1 MRLGFY
7 CESTNRKT
15 YGVNLDAP
23 HHIHPGVISTKATEA
38 AATFRQTQRAGP
50 NDISSAI
57 RTRHHTPKP
66 GERPIIINP
75 RQKQE
80 RRALY
85 TSFDK
90 APISSVNGQA
100 TNHSAAASET
110 NLCCHQ
116 LVKNYF
122 CLLSFS
128 FLLFSPPI
136 EPPTPQSSRQTLDS
150 THYILFCLL

>member
-1 MRLGFY
+1 MRLVFY

-38 AATFRQTQRAGP
+38 VATFRQTQRAGP

-66 GERPIIINP
+66 GEHPIIINP

-122 CLLSFS
+122 CLLFFS
-128 FLLFSPPI
+128 FLFFSSLLFSPP
-136 EPPTPQSSRQTLDS
+136 TKSSRQTLDS
-150 THYILFCLL
+150 SHHTSFCLF